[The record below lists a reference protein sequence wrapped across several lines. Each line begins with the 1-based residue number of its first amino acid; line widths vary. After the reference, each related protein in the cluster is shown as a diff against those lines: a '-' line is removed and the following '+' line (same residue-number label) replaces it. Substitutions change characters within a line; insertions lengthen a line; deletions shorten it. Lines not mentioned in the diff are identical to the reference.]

1 MNLNYL
7 EETIRTSKYLVCLA
21 GMEFMRE
28 QNVAYHRDS
37 DESYRIE
44 EKYGYSPEELFSARM
59 FNTHAELF
67 YEYYRNEILSKH
79 LEAGKGNEALARLEE
94 AGYLKTIITKG
105 IYNMPQKAG
114 CKNVINMYGNI
125 YENNACP
132 RCGKIF
138 PIEYIKNSDKVP
150 LCDVCKSTVIHP
162 GVYLHGEMLSNT
174 VISHAVE
181 EVAKAD
187 TILVLGMNLN
197 SSLCKDMLPHFTG
210 KDLIVIHKEPHYLD
224 EKATAA
230 YHGAVSKI
238 LPEVAEKH
246 TGCIIFQY

>member
-28 QNVAYHRDS
+28 QNVAYHRTATNPIGS
-37 DESYRIE
+37 KKSMATLR
-44 EKYGYSPEELFSARM
+44 EELFSARM

-114 CKNVINMYGNI
+114 CKNVINIYGNI

-150 LCDVCKSTVIHP
+150 LRDVCKSTVIHP
-162 GVYLHGEMLSNT
+162 EFIYMVKCSVILSLAMLW
-174 VISHAVE
+174 
-181 EVAKAD
+181 KK
-187 TILVLGMNLN
+187 LL
-197 SSLCKDMLPHFTG
+197 K
-210 KDLIVIHKEPHYLD
+210 LIRFSFSE
-224 EKATAA
+224 
-230 YHGAVSKI
+230 
-238 LPEVAEKH
+238 
-246 TGCIIFQY
+246 

>member
-79 LEAGKGNEALARLEE
+79 LVAGKGNEALARLEA

-210 KDLIVIHKEPHYLD
+210 KDLIVIHKEPHYR
-224 EKATAA
+224 
-230 YHGAVSKI
+230 
-238 LPEVAEKH
+238 
-246 TGCIIFQY
+246 

>member
-114 CKNVINMYGNI
+114 CKNVINIYGNI

-162 GVYLHGEMLSNT
+162 GV
-174 VISHAVE
+174 
-181 EVAKAD
+181 
-187 TILVLGMNLN
+187 
-197 SSLCKDMLPHFTG
+197 
-210 KDLIVIHKEPHYLD
+210 
-224 EKATAA
+224 
-230 YHGAVSKI
+230 
-238 LPEVAEKH
+238 
-246 TGCIIFQY
+246 

>member
-79 LEAGKGNEALARLEE
+79 LEAGKGTLSLF
-94 AGYLKTIITKG
+94 L
-105 IYNMPQKAG
+105 IYS
-114 CKNVINMYGNI
+114 I
-125 YENNACP
+125 
-132 RCGKIF
+132 GKIF
-138 PIEYIKNSDKVP
+138 PQR
-150 LCDVCKSTVIHP
+150 
-162 GVYLHGEMLSNT
+162 G
-174 VISHAVE
+174 HA
-181 EVAKAD
+181 
-187 TILVLGMNLN
+187 LF
-197 SSLCKDMLPHFTG
+197 S
-210 KDLIVIHKEPHYLD
+210 
-224 EKATAA
+224 
-230 YHGAVSKI
+230 
-238 LPEVAEKH
+238 
-246 TGCIIFQY
+246 

>member
-1 MNLNYL
+1 
-7 EETIRTSKYLVCLA
+7 
-21 GMEFMRE
+21 
-28 QNVAYHRDS
+28 
-37 DESYRIE
+37 
-44 EKYGYSPEELFSARM
+44 
-59 FNTHAELF
+59 
-67 YEYYRNEILSKH
+67 
-79 LEAGKGNEALARLEE
+79 
-94 AGYLKTIITKG
+94 
-105 IYNMPQKAG
+105 
-114 CKNVINMYGNI
+114 MYGNI

-138 PIEYIKNSDKVP
+138 PIEYIKESKKVP

-230 YHGAVSKI
+230 YHGAVSEI
-238 LPEVAEKH
+238 LPEVAES
-246 TGCIIFQY
+246 ILDA